1 MHTTMVPE
9 QVKTMKIQAG
19 VQGSRPKELRRHL
32 QLWKRFGRLYLIV
45 FVLVRNILIE
55 IKDDDDDD
63 VDDDFNGVN
72 DIMKTPSSRRTLVS
86 DQIQRNDIDD
96 AQS

>member
-1 MHTTMVPE
+1 
-9 QVKTMKIQAG
+9 I
-19 VQGSRPKELRRHL
+19 
-32 QLWKRFGRLYLIV
+32 
-45 FVLVRNILIE
+45 IE